1 MSWARPLKFMDA
13 DRKSFAVQLVAPY
26 LFLLTMLQNKLI
38 RADWLKTDH
47 TMPSGDLLWISNYR
61 KGKQVLQFYTA
72 WFQL

>member
-1 MSWARPLKFMDA
+1 MSWARPLKFMEA

-26 LFLLTMLQNKLI
+26 LFLLTMQQNKLI

-47 TMPSGDLLWISNYR
+47 AMPGGDLLWISNYR
-61 KGKQVLQFYTA
+61 KGNQVLQFYMA